1 MKLLEIE
8 ILSNNLI
15 KTEKFYS
22 EVFDFDLELKS
33 DEILIYKV
41 GTSKLIFKKSKIEN
55 PIYHFAFEIPQ
66 NVFEE
71 SIKWISNKVNLIK
84 LEDNSVV
91 AKFEDWNAKSIYFF
105 DNNKNILEF
114 ITRFDN
120 DESDEPK
127 FDKNQI
133 IKISEIA
140 FVAENVSSLAK
151 LLLKKYNLGY
161 FAKQIQTDF
170 FSVLGG
176 NDGLFILVAENR
188 NWYPTNISAKK
199 YPIKV
204 KIGVENQ
211 IFEFVNK

>member
-15 KTEKFYS
+15 NTEKFYS
-22 EVFDFDLELKS
+22 KVFDFELELKS
-33 DEILIYKV
+33 DEILTYKI
-41 GTSKLIFKKSKIEN
+41 GQSKLIFKKSKIKN

-71 SIKWISNKVNLIK
+71 SIKWISNKVTLIK
-84 LEDNSVV
+84 VKDNSVV
-91 AKFEDWNAKSIYFF
+91 AEFEDWNAKSIYFF

-120 DESDEPK
+120 EKSNEPK

-133 IKISEIA
+133 INISEIA
-140 FVAENVSSLAK
+140 FVTQNVSSLAK
-151 LLLKKYNLGY
+151 QILKKYNLDY
-161 FAKQIQTDF
+161 FTKQIQTDI
-170 FSVLGG
+170 FSVIGG

-188 NWYPTNISAKK
+188 NWYPTNLSAKK

-204 KIGVENQ
+204 KISVENQ